1 MIINAKFASSWFFD
15 VEVDGEPIKIV
26 LRFLHSRSPVVPD
39 MIDVVI
45 QRTPR
50 LAVGIGRLIRRGEE
64 EWEWRAAWRRESY
77 TSVIE
82 LIAREWPSIE
92 QEHMERRKRSDV
104 TVPLKPRTKKR

>member
-1 MIINAKFASSWFFD
+1 MIIKANFKRSWFFD
-15 VEVDGEPIKIV
+15 VEIEGEPLKVV

-50 LAVGIGRLIRRGEE
+50 LACGIGRLIRRGDE

-77 TSVIE
+77 TPVIE
-82 LIAREWPSIE
+82 LIARTWPSIE
-92 QEHMERRKRSDV
+92 QEHMERRNNV
-104 TVPLKPRTKKR
+104 ATVPLLPPRKKR

>member
-1 MIINAKFASSWFFD
+1 MIIKAKFAGSWFFD
-15 VEVDGEPIKIV
+15 VEVDGEPTKIV

-50 LAVGIGRLIRRGEE
+50 LACAIGRLIRRGEE

-77 TSVIE
+77 TEVIE

-92 QEHMERRKRSDV
+92 QEHRERRSDV